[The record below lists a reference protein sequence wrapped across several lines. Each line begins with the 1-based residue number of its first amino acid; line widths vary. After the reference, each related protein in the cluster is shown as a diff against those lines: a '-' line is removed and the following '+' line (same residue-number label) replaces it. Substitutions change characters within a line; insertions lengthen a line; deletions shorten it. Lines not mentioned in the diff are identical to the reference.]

1 LQKIKDTITDI
12 DKIMHVSYF
21 EFLERIFVKEE
32 EMAWS
37 EVIRLLCPKRKVYIR
52 PSNQPLLQ
60 IIENNFNTKKLKKIV
75 D

>member
-1 LQKIKDTITDI
+1 
-12 DKIMHVSYF
+12 MHVSYF

-37 EVIRLLCPKRKVYIR
+37 EVIRLLCPKRKVYI
-52 PSNQPLLQ
+52 
-60 IIENNFNTKKLKKIV
+60 IENNFNTKKLKKIV